1 MKLTIEHLNN
11 LIRNQVKAALQEKRK
26 VSLKT
31 LFEELT
37 EQKEEEEKLE
47 EEAGLDEQAPMPP
60 APPMPGMAPM
70 APAPMPP
77 APMPPAPGMMPDPF
91 AMPPMPPAPM
101 PGMPPA
107 PPMPGMAPM
116 GAMPGIPP
124 APIPAPMP
132 GAAPAAAVPPPPMME
147 IYSRGQLFETSRW
160 QKLAGILNEK
170 EEWMQKAGEE
180 MEKKGTKGAL
190 HRQLG
195 KEKDEKI
202 SKREL
207 ESIKKRLQKKAEGD
221 KKLSAEDRKLLRR
234 VVFALNAMKAD

>member
-1 MKLTIEHLNN
+1 MKLTIEQLNN

-31 LFEELT
+31 IFEDISEQT
-37 EQKEEEEKLE
+37 EEVSGLE
-47 EEAGLDEQAPMPP
+47 EQAPIPPP
-60 APPMPGMAPM
+60 AAIPVAPASTVPQASGMA
-70 APAPMPP
+70 ASTPAT
-77 APMPPAPGMMPDPF
+77 DPF
-91 AMPPMPPAPM
+91 AMPPAPPAPS
-101 PGMPPA
+101 PA
-107 PPMPGMAPM
+107 PT
-116 GAMPGIPP
+116 
-124 APIPAPMP
+124 
-132 GAAPAAAVPPPPMME
+132 AAPAAPVMPAPQAIPTPAPSPAVPAPQTVPTARAPM
-147 IYSRGQLFETSRW
+147 FETSRW

-170 EEWMQKAGEE
+170 EEKNWMQKAGEE

-195 KEKDEKI
+195 KEEDEKI